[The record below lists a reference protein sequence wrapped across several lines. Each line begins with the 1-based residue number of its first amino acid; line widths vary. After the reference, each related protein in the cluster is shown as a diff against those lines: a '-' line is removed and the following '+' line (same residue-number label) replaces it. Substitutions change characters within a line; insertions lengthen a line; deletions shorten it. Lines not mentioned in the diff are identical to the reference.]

1 MNIHQFKY
9 ILALAETRHFENA
22 AERCHITQ
30 STLSTMIS
38 KFEDELGILVFDRRK
53 KPVEITAEGLKL
65 IEQLKRIDKEIG
77 QLEEIS
83 QEIKGDLKG
92 ELSISVIPTVAPTLL
107 PLFLSSFAEK
117 FPRLQ
122 IQVKEQTTAEIVR
135 QIKSRE
141 LDIGLVSIPLNE
153 KDIKEYPLY
162 DEPFVFYDKQHI
174 GSKKIDA
181 KSLNLD
187 NLCLLE
193 DGHCLRSQVLELCD
207 IHHKLSDIES
217 NVVYNAGS
225 IDSLMRYVKA
235 NRASTLLPL
244 LSTHDMPKEDRS
256 HLLDFNEPI
265 PYRTVGI
272 IVHQHFVR
280 NKVLKLL
287 SEEIKEKV
295 GNILP
300 ALQLQ
305 GKQLNPV

>member
-1 MNIHQFKY
+1 
-9 ILALAETRHFENA
+9 
-22 AERCHITQ
+22 
-30 STLSTMIS
+30 MIS

-83 QEIKGDLKG
+83 QEIKGELKG

-162 DEPFVFYDKQHI
+162 DEPFVFYDKQHM
-174 GSKKIDA
+174 GNKKIDA

-207 IHHKLSDIES
+207 IHHKLSDKES

-244 LSTHDMPKEDRS
+244 LSTQDMPKEDRS
-256 HLLDFNEPI
+256 HLLNFNEPI

-280 NKVLKLL
+280 NKVLNLL
-287 SEEIKEKV
+287 SDEIKEKV